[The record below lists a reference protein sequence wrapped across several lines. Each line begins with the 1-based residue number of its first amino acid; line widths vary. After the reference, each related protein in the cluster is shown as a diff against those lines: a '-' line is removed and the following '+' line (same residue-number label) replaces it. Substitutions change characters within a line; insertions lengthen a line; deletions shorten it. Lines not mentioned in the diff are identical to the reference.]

1 LTRVRY
7 SKTWEKPFKT
17 IALDALSMKRLVI
30 SEKSNAAARVATI
43 LSDGSAKRKS
53 VHGVQVFNF
62 ERGEDEF
69 YVVGLRGHIIELD
82 YPPEYNEWNK
92 VDPAELVR
100 IPPAKRVTALN
111 ILHTLSELSQECDEV
126 IIATDFDREG
136 ELIGLETV
144 RHLDKMPLNI
154 RRAKFSALT
163 KYEIE
168 DAFKQLTEPDH
179 RLAES
184 AETRQ
189 IIDLAWGAVLTRF
202 ISLASSQMGKNFLSV
217 GRVQSPT
224 LTLIV
229 DRHREI
235 AEFVPEPYWTVSAKL
250 DKGQEFFGGH
260 RANPF
265 KDENLAEAARKKA
278 DCGTGKVVS
287 MERKM
292 KDEYPPAP
300 FNTTSL
306 LSEAN
311 KMGLSPSMA
320 MKIAEDLYTSGYISY
335 PRTDNTVYPRSLGL
349 RNILEKLKRSDLGKE
364 AEEILAQEQIRP
376 SRGRVETT
384 DHPPIYPTEAATKKE
399 LKGAKW
405 TLYELVTRRFLA
417 TLAPSARSES
427 AQCVLDLNGE
437 PFQADGYRILYPG
450 WRKYYLYWRVTEVL
464 LPELKAEDVVTV
476 KEVGCERKETRPQ
489 ARYSQGTLLQEMEKM
504 GLGTKSTRHDIIQKL
519 YDRKYVNGND
529 LIPTLSGMAVVTA
542 LEKHAKI
549 VTESRMTAQ
558 LEKDMDEIANGGST
572 LIEVVKES
580 QNMLEGIITVMTK
593 HRKEIGDEI
602 HKALQEQRFIGECP
616 KCGKDLRIV
625 RSHKGSEFIGCSGY
639 PDCTVTFPKPGGALV
654 QPTEDKCEDCK
665 LPMVKVIRRGSPVKV
680 QCLDPDCVS
689 NKGKESVGDCPVCG
703 KELRILYS
711 RAGKRFIGCSG
722 YPECKRTYPLPQF
735 GMLEFLGEK
744 CPECGAPTLRVK
756 GRGGWQFCANMDCP
770 TGKKAKAAKAEGE
783 AGAAEKKPAKK
794 ATKKKPS
801 TKKKEVA
808 EGKPSKEKA
817 VKKTP
822 AKAKMT
828 AVKKKVDAE
837 AKPKTKVPAKA
848 KKTAVKKAVDAEAK
862 PKRKAPAKKVS
873 SAE

>member
-1 LTRVRY
+1 
-7 SKTWEKPFKT
+7 
-17 IALDALSMKRLVI
+17 MKRLVI

-69 YVVGLRGHIIELD
+69 FVVGLRGHIIELD
-82 YPPEYNEWNK
+82 YPPEFNEWSK

-100 IPPAKRVTALN
+100 TAPAKRVTALN
-111 ILHTLSELSQECDEV
+111 ILHTLSELAQECDEV

-144 RHLDKMPLNI
+144 NHLDKKPQNV
-154 RRAKFSALT
+154 RRVRFSALT

-168 DAFKQLTEPDH
+168 NAFKQLTDPDH

-229 DRHREI
+229 DRHRTI
-235 AEFVPEPYWTVSAKL
+235 SEFVPEPYWTVSAKME
-250 DKGQEFFGGH
+250 KGHEFFGNH
-260 RANPF
+260 QANPF
-265 KDENLAEAARKKA
+265 KDEKLAQTARQKA
-278 DCGTGKVVS
+278 DCGSGKVVS
-287 MERKM
+287 MERKE

-300 FNTTSL
+300 FNTTSM

-349 RNILEKLKRSDLGKE
+349 RNILEKLRKSDLGKE
-364 AEEILAQEQIRP
+364 AEEILVQEQIRP

-384 DHPPIYPTEAATKKE
+384 DHPPIYPTEAASKKD

-427 AQCVLDLNGE
+427 AKCVLDLGGE
-437 PFQADGYRILYPG
+437 PFQADGYRLLYPG

-464 LPELKAEDVVTV
+464 LPDLKADDLVAV
-476 KEVGCERKETRPQ
+476 KEVGCEHKETKPP
-489 ARYSQGTLLQEMEKM
+489 ARYSQGALLQEMERL

-519 YDRKYVNGND
+519 YDRKYVDGND
-529 LIPTLSGMAVVTA
+529 LIPTLSGVAVVSA

-558 LEKDMDEIANGGST
+558 LEKDMDDIANGGST
-572 LIEVVKES
+572 QAEVVEES
-580 QNMLEGIITVMTK
+580 QDMLEDIVKVMTE

-616 KCGKDLRIV
+616 KCGKDLRII
-625 RSHKGSEFIGCSGY
+625 RTHKGSEFIGCSGY
-639 PDCTVTFPKPGGALV
+639 PECNVTYPKPGGALV
-654 QPTEDKCEDCK
+654 QPSDEKCETCK
-665 LPMVKVIRRGSPVKV
+665 LPMVRVIRRGSPVKV
-680 QCLDPDCVS
+680 QCIDPDCQS
-689 NKGKESVGDCPVCG
+689 NQGKDSVGDCPVCG

-735 GMLEFLGEK
+735 GVLEFLGQK
-744 CPECGAPTLRVK
+744 CPECGAPQLRVK

-770 TGKKAKAAKAEGE
+770 TSKRKKAEKAEKDTDI
-783 AGAAEKKPAKK
+783 AEKKPVKKAAVKKASIKKKEEAVEEDKPAKKTATKKVSTKGSTATKTKTAAKK
-794 ATKKKPS
+794 AS
-801 TKKKEVA
+801 
-808 EGKPSKEKA
+808 GS
-817 VKKTP
+817 
-822 AKAKMT
+822 
-828 AVKKKVDAE
+828 E
-837 AKPKTKVPAKA
+837 AKPKK
-848 KKTAVKKAVDAEAK
+848 
-862 PKRKAPAKKVS
+862 KAPAKTKKVS
-873 SAE
+873 SGE